1 MRLRMHRKG
10 KRTFASA
17 CYCPRTNLFCFTLLR
32 PTPQQHSHMVTCRNL
47 DTTDTLHTKA
57 LLAVPNHRI
66 IRYPSGSAMNA
77 PVPAKAKQTHFRAS
91 CAHVATTASPLHAH
105 HRNSIGT
112 CSVPESR
119 TSQIHCIQNCSALSY
134 SSNRNG
140 TPCISATSASA
151 PTGNKQTHFLNE
163 LAGPVDAAP
172 SSSPFHTQHRN
183 STSTWSL
190 SGTSTAQ
197 IYCMQNCS
205 AAFLI
210 IES

>member
-1 MRLRMHRKG
+1 MLRWRNCHGTDAVRAILCFGVLYNLKSLGPHRPELGMRLRMHRKG

-91 CAHVATTASPLHAH
+91 CAHVATTASPLHAQ

-112 CSVPESR
+112 CSVPES
-119 TSQIHCIQNCSALSY
+119 
-134 SSNRNG
+134 
-140 TPCISATSASA
+140 
-151 PTGNKQTHFLNE
+151 
-163 LAGPVDAAP
+163 
-172 SSSPFHTQHRN
+172 
-183 STSTWSL
+183 
-190 SGTSTAQ
+190 
-197 IYCMQNCS
+197 
-205 AAFLI
+205 
-210 IES
+210 